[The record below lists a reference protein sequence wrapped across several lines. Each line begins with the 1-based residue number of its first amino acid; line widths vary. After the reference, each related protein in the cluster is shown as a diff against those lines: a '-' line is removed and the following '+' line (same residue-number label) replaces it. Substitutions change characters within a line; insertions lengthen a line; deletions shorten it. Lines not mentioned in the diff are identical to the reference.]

1 MSGSGGGR
9 TVNAVVAT
17 SRVHLLDATF
27 ELFRAYFA
35 MPAERG
41 PDGRPVGAVRG
52 LISSTLALL
61 REPGVTHLGAATD
74 HVIES
79 FRNQLF
85 PGYKTGDGIPAD
97 LWAQFPLAE
106 DALRAIGVV
115 VWPMVEF
122 EADDMLATA
131 AQRFAPEVDQVVI
144 LSPDK
149 DLMQCVRARHVVTHD
164 RIRRRT
170 YDAAG
175 VRAKHG
181 VDATSI
187 PDYLALV
194 GDSADGIPGLPGWGA
209 KTAAALLTAYG
220 RIEDI
225 PRDPATWTVRPRGAA
240 RAAAVLRER
249 RADALLYKRLATL
262 RVDAPLAESLED
274 LRWRGAPRTRYAE
287 FCDAHGLG
295 DLRARP
301 HAWV

>member
-1 MSGSGGGR
+1 LATAAR
-9 TVNAVVAT
+9 DIVNAIVTT
-17 SRVHLLDATF
+17 SRLHLLDATF

-35 MPAERG
+35 MPAELD
-41 PDGRPVGAVRG
+41 PAGRPIGAVRG
-52 LISSTLALL
+52 LMSSTLALL

-85 PGYKTGDGIPAD
+85 PGYKTGEGIPAD

-106 DALRAIGVV
+106 EALRVMGVV

-131 AQRFAPEVDQVVI
+131 AHRFADEVDQVVI

-149 DLMQCVRARHVVTHD
+149 DLMQCVRARRIVTHD

-181 VDATSI
+181 VEATSI

-209 KTAAALLTAYG
+209 KTTATLLAAYAH
-220 RIEDI
+220 IEAI
-225 PRDPATWTVRPRGAA
+225 PDDPEEWSVPTRGAA

-249 RADALLYKRLATL
+249 RDDALLYKRLATL
-262 RVDAPLAESLED
+262 RIDAPLGESLAD
-274 LRWRGAPRTRYAE
+274 LRWRGAHHRAYVD
-287 FCDAHGLG
+287 FCRVHGLT
-295 DLRARP
+295 DLLERP
-301 HAWV
+301 AAWFD